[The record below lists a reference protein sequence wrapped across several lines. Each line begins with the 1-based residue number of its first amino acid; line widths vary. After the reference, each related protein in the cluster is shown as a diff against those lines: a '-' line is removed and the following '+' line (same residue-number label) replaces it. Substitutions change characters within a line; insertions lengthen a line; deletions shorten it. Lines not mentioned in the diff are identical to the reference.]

1 MPALSPQPQDS
12 NAIVAIVLFLACIC
26 VIYWRFVLRVIVI
39 ILVALAIYG
48 TFEGLH
54 GLDHLTR

>member
-12 NAIVAIVLFLACIC
+12 NTILAIVLFLACFC
-26 VIYWRFVLRVIVI
+26 VVYWRIVLRLIAI

-48 TFEGLH
+48 VLAGLH
-54 GLDHLTR
+54 GLDHITR